1 MFHLLDLEKEG
12 VELKVRWAEDRA
24 GGLSP
29 LSEKYAWLQQ
39 WMDESQQ
46 MLYGDRK
53 LYTADYLNK
62 SSERGQGGYLALAL
76 PILIL
81 NYG

>member
-1 MFHLLDLEKEG
+1 
-12 VELKVRWAEDRA
+12 
-24 GGLSP
+24 
-29 LSEKYAWLQQ
+29 
-39 WMDESQQ
+39 MDESQQ